1 MLRAIF
7 STSDPMEALHNL
19 KTKYSYKFLMEYL
32 EYLDAKETMEE
43 SSVEVSG
50 KIAEQKKQQQSRA
63 SL

>member
-1 MLRAIF
+1 
-7 STSDPMEALHNL
+7 MEALHNL